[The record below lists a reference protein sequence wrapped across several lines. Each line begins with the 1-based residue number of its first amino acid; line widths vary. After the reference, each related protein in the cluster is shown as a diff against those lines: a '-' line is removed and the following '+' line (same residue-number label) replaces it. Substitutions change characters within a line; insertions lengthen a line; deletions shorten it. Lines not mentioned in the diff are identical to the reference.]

1 MADTTPPGR
10 VFPFRRALNVD
21 PVILPINSASNP
33 ASVPIDKAKLQAA
46 GVTSFKM
53 YNPCPFW
60 VWYRGWSKNPDGS
73 SPATPSIIEKGH
85 YLPPGAVDLN
95 TSQVPDFIAALPQA
109 EPGFPLPADLASAG
123 YRLVMIY
130 GSGL

>member
-1 MADTTPPGR
+1 MAEPGR
-10 VFPFRRALNVD
+10 LIPFRRALTVD
-21 PVILPINSASNP
+21 PYILPINSASS
-33 ASVPIDKAKLQAA
+33 AVAVPIDKAKLQAA
-46 GVTSFKM
+46 GVLSFKM

-60 VWYRGWSKNPDGS
+60 VWYRGWNKAADGS
-73 SPATPSIIEKGH
+73 NPGTPLIIEKGH

-109 EPGFPLPADLASAG
+109 EPGVPLPSDLATAG

-130 GSGL
+130 GAGL